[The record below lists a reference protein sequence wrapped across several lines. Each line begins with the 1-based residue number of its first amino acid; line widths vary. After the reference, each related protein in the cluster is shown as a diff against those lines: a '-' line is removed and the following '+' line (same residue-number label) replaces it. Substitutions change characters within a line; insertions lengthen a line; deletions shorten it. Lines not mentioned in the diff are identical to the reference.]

1 MNENEQVP
9 SQNPTVE
16 TQTEFPEVISTN
28 TETENVGEPTGE
40 IPKKEEKPKKKK
52 SPVHLIGN
60 IIFVILLIIILAEA
74 ILGFVN
80 MNAIGNDKKPVF
92 CFDEKEE
99 IKKNEKVTT
108 YHLGLYKIV
117 HTETKEKTV
126 ITLKPFFLD

>member
-1 MNENEQVP
+1 MNENDQVS

-16 TQTEFPEVISTN
+16 TQTEFPEIISTN
-28 TETENVGEPTGE
+28 TETENSKEPVGE

-52 SPVHLIGN
+52 RTAHLIGN
-60 IIFVILLIIILAEA
+60 IIFVVLLVIILAEA

-92 CFDEKEE
+92 CFNEKEE